1 MRRRKRPIEKWDRIT
16 GYILLAI
23 GAITA
28 WSSIHLSMGRV
39 RHPGPGF
46 LPFGL
51 ALCLIIL
58 SLTLI
63 LKSWK
68 SNASPVP
75 FWPKR
80 TWLRPL
86 LGVVIFIFYAWVIQR
101 LGFILSTLLFLII
114 WMRLIERVRWQTLI
128 GISIGTTGAL
138 YFIFVFFLE
147 VPLPMG
153 FLKW

>member
-1 MRRRKRPIEKWDRIT
+1 
-16 GYILLAI
+16 
-23 GAITA
+23 
-28 WSSIHLSMGRV
+28 MGQV

-51 ALCLIIL
+51 ALCLIAL
-58 SLTLI
+58 SLALI
-63 LKSWK
+63 IKSWK
-68 SNASPVP
+68 SNSPPAP

-80 TWLRPL
+80 TWLRPF
-86 LGVVIFIFYAWVIQR
+86 LGVVIFIFYALVIQR

-114 WMRLIERVRWQTLI
+114 WMKLIERVRWRTLI

>member
-1 MRRRKRPIEKWDRIT
+1 
-16 GYILLAI
+16 
-23 GAITA
+23 
-28 WSSIHLSMGRV
+28 MGRAK
-39 RHPGPGF
+39 HPGPGF

-58 SLTLI
+58 SLALI

-68 SNASPVP
+68 GDISSIP
-75 FWPKR
+75 FWPQR

-86 LGVVIFIFYAWVIQR
+86 LGVSIFILYALVIER
-101 LGFILSTLLFLII
+101 LGFLLSTFPFLII
-114 WMRLIERVRWQTLI
+114 WMRLIERVRWRTLI
-128 GISIGTTGAL
+128 GISIGTTAGL

-147 VPLPMG
+147 VPLPTG

>member
-1 MRRRKRPIEKWDRIT
+1 
-16 GYILLAI
+16 
-23 GAITA
+23 
-28 WSSIHLSMGRV
+28 MGRV
-39 RHPGPGF
+39 KHPGPGF

-51 ALCLIIL
+51 AICLIIL

-68 SNASPVP
+68 GDISTIP
-75 FWPKR
+75 FWPQR

-86 LGVVIFIFYAWVIQR
+86 LGVSIFIFYALVIKR
-101 LGFILSTLLFLII
+101 LGFLLTTFFFLII
-114 WMRLIERVRWQTLI
+114 WMRLIERVRWRTLI
-128 GISIGTTGAL
+128 GISIGTTAGL

-147 VPLPMG
+147 VPLPTG